1 MERGLWALGDPTG
14 APIPLSP
21 MGRSSQGMDWGESH
35 SGHPVAPWQVAGD
48 SEPLSATAVPTKGH
62 RAANGS
68 KGHSPKRWV
77 SKAAER
83 EGGRNAAGG
92 FPNPDVAERA
102 RRAEPERELG
112 WGRSTDPP
120 PVPPPVAPHRSR
132 AGIGAVRAESAI
144 GAAARRAEPAALGRG
159 SDRGETRNR
168 NPRPAERRTGADP
181 EGRSEPRNAS
191 RGPLKVTQLPA
202 KPRTAPPL
210 SRRPRQPTPKP
221 GLKIPRVAPVGPL
234 GAAPCGWL
242 GGGGGWH
249 AVLTG
254 CHLRK

>member
-1 MERGLWALGDPTG
+1 MGIPRVRPSRCHPWDGAAKGWIGVRATLGTRWPPGKWPETQSRS
-14 APIPLSP
+14 APPLSP
-21 MGRSSQGMDWGESH
+21 QKVTAQPMAAKDIPQNAGLAKRPKGKEGGMRRADSRTPTWPRERGE
-35 SGHPVAPWQVAGD
+35 PN
-48 SEPLSATAVPTKGH
+48 
-62 RAANGS
+62 RNGS
-68 KGHSPKRWV
+68 WDG
-77 SKAAER
+77 AA
-83 EGGRNAAGG
+83 A
-92 FPNPDVAERA
+92 PTPH
-102 RRAEPERELG
+102 
-112 WGRSTDPP
+112 

-242 GGGGGWH
+242 GGGGWH

>member
-1 MERGLWALGDPTG
+1 
-14 APIPLSP
+14 
-21 MGRSSQGMDWGESH
+21 MDWGESH

-120 PVPPPVAPHRSR
+120 PPSLPPSPR
-132 AGIGAVRAESAI
+132 IEAVRGSERCAQ
-144 GAAARRAEPAALGRG
+144 RAQSEPP
-159 SDRGETRNR
+159 RGERSPQR
-168 NPRPAERRTGADP
+168 WGADP
-181 EGRSEPRNAS
+181 TAGRRETEIPVRLKGEPA
-191 RGPLKVTQLPA
+191 LT
-202 KPRTAPPL
+202 PRADL
-210 SRRPRQPTPKP
+210 SRVMHPAD
-221 GLKIPRVAPVGPL
+221 L
-234 GAAPCGWL
+234 
-242 GGGGGWH
+242 
-249 AVLTG
+249 
-254 CHLRK
+254 